1 MTTYF
6 FGDNYEPT
14 VWDSI
19 VGNQP
24 TWEYPLTTEYKSDGS
39 NLDTDQIDAI
49 RYALYSDA
57 DTFLLWTTWAFEN
70 KLTDNT
76 NDEDFAGDYVLA
88 ITATYPVIKSDDDTT
103 EDTMCIADATN
114 AHGAI
119 CIQTVKADVA
129 TKTILYTE
137 AAWSTAWSDFMTAY
151 DSDATT
157 AVLTIA
163 GSGITDVDPTTDN
176 TAFTG
181 F

>member
-24 TWEYPLTTEYKSDGS
+24 TWEYPLTTAYMTDGEE
-39 NLDTDQIDAI
+39 DKDQIDAI

-57 DTFLLWTTWAFEN
+57 DTFLLWSTWAFEN

-88 ITATYPVIKSDDDTT
+88 ITATYPVIKSDDDND

-137 AAWSTAWSDFMTAY
+137 AAWSTAWSDFITPL
-151 DSDATT
+151 SPGPATS
-157 AVLTIA
+157 VLAISGT
-163 GSGITDVDPTTDN
+163 GITDVDPTTDA